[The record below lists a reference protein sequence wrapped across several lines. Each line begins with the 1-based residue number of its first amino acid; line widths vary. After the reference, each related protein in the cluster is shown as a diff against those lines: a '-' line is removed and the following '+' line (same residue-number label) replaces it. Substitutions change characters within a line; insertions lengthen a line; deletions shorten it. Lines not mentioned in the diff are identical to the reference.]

1 MKKSLVLILIVSIIA
16 GLIVIFTVGFNLKV
30 TTKAHQEILVNIGE
44 EYKNEEVKQLAKEV
58 IGNDIEVQKTGDF
71 EDQAVISAETISK
84 EQVTEIVNKINEK
97 YGKEISDGSITINDV
112 PAARVS
118 EMFMPQIWS
127 FIIATI
133 IIFVYFAIRYKKQ
146 GVARVL
152 LTAIIGLGL
161 LELLVSSIIAL
172 IRIPVGQNIVSIIYI
187 TYAIAMLVV
196 TTMFEK
202 KAQQLK
208 LEEEKKKLEELLK

>member
-202 KAQQLK
+202 KAQQLR
-208 LEEEKKKLEELLK
+208 LEEEKKKK

>member
-208 LEEEKKKLEELLK
+208 LEEEKKKK

>member
-30 TTKAHQEILVNIGE
+30 TTKAHQEILINIGE
-44 EYKNEEVKQLAKEV
+44 EYKNEEVKQLAKEI

-71 EDQAVISAETISK
+71 KDQAVISAETISK

-112 PAARVS
+112 PATRVS

-161 LELLVSSIIAL
+161 LELLVSSIVVL

-187 TYAIAMLVV
+187 TYAIAMLAV

-202 KAQQLK
+202 KAEQLK
-208 LEEEKKKLEELLK
+208 LEEEKKKNNK